1 MGNFIFGSLREKNAN
16 IEKGE
21 SSLKDWLEYIF
32 PGESV
37 VYDSAI
43 PKDIWKGR
51 SDKYSSFEVT
61 WERFRPDARIESL
74 SIVVEFNGPDHY
86 RVPSVM
92 LQDVNKEVICK
103 QLGYKVVQIPYFVQ
117 LSPETVK
124 YYFDVEITDGCDLPS
139 GFYST
144 SDKDTDLNPYMPACF
159 CSMGWNRFTYEL
171 KELPETTRYEIIN
184 SLLVAQ
190 LYYERAL
197 VIPLV
202 NKSDHTA
209 IILNPNVDPFDIDI
223 DYNCRIADKCN
234 CYVSCSKNI
243 PWLIGLDASLDDEL
257 N

>member
-1 MGNFIFGSLREKNAN
+1 MEEFIFGSLREKNAN
-16 IEKGE
+16 RDKGE
-21 SSLKDWLEYIF
+21 SSLKEWLEYIF
-32 PGESV
+32 PGDDI
-37 VYDSAI
+37 VYDSSI
-43 PKDIWKGR
+43 PKEIWSDR
-51 SDKYSSFEVT
+51 CDKYSNVEVKY
-61 WERFRPDARIESL
+61 ERFRPDARIESL
-74 SIVVEFNGPDHY
+74 GVVIEFNGPDHY

-92 LQDVNKEVICK
+92 LQDANKEVICK

-117 LSPETVK
+117 LNPETVK

-144 SDKDTDLNPYMPACF
+144 SGKDIDLNPYMPACF

-171 KELPETTRYEIIN
+171 KQLPEITRYEIIN

-209 IILNPNVDPFDIDI
+209 IILNPDVDPFDIDI
-223 DYNCRIADKCN
+223 DYNFKIVDRCN
-234 CYVSCSKNI
+234 CYISSRQI
-243 PWLIGLDASLDDEL
+243 PWLIDLITHSEDTLK
-257 N
+257 